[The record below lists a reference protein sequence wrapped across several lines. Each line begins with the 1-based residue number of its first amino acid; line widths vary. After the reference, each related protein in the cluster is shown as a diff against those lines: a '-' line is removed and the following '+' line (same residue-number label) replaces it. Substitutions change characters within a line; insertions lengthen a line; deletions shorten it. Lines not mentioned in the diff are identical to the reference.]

1 MSSPNPHRWRQV
13 PWLIPA
19 CIVALIGLGLSG
31 IARGDELAGSS
42 QFYARQLF
50 WVGAA
55 SVVILF
61 ANFFNYRQLARF
73 SGAIFC
79 VAIVLLCV
87 VFLFRPING
96 ARRWI
101 PLGFMS
107 FQPSEVTKLAYI
119 IALASYLRFRENYR
133 RLSGLV
139 APFAMTL
146 LPMALIFKEPN
157 LGTCLLFL
165 PVLFA
170 MLFTAGA
177 RPRHLVAVVLL
188 GACLVPVLWLGMS
201 REQRSRVSAMVLQH
215 DGGGTVVHED
225 GDHLN
230 RSKRVIALGRIWGSE
245 LGEMLVDDPAAYYVP
260 EARTDFVF
268 CMIAERWGFVGCCAT
283 LLLYATLY
291 GRGLLIAAATRDPFG
306 RLLAV
311 GIVTLFATQT
321 IINTAMTVGLMPIT
335 GITLPLLSYGGSSL
349 ATTCLALGLLINIA
363 LNQGYEM
370 RGQPFK
376 FAAA

>member
-1 MSSPNPHRWRQV
+1 MNPQVWRQV
-13 PWLIPA
+13 PWLVVL
-19 CIVALIGLGLSG
+19 CIAALIGLGLSG

-42 QFYARQLF
+42 IFYGKQMI
-50 WVGAA
+50 WVGLA
-55 SVVILF
+55 SCVLLVSNL
-61 ANFFNYRQLARF
+61 FNYRTLARF
-73 SGAIFC
+73 SLPIFC
-79 VAIVLLCV
+79 TAIVLLCV

-133 RLSGLV
+133 RMSGLV

-146 LPMALIFKEPN
+146 VPMALIYKEPN

-177 RPRHLVAVVLL
+177 RPRHLIAVILL
-188 GACLVPVLWLGMS
+188 GTCLVPVLWLGMS
-201 REQRSRVSAMVLQH
+201 REQQSRVLAMVLQH
-215 DGGGTVVHED
+215 DGD
-225 GDHLN
+225 GEKVTDDGEHLH
-230 RSKRVIALGRIWGSE
+230 RSKRVIALGQMWGSE
-245 LGEMLVDDPAAYYVP
+245 LGDPLVDDPAAYYVP

-268 CMIAERWGFVGCCAT
+268 CMIAERWGFVGCCVT

-291 GRGLLIAAATRDPFG
+291 GQGLLIAAATRDPFG

-321 IINTAMTVGLMPIT
+321 IINTSMTVGLMPIT

-349 ATTCLALGLLINIA
+349 ATTCLALGLLINVG
-363 LNQGYEM
+363 LHQGYEM
-370 RGQPFK
+370 RGQPFR
-376 FAAA
+376 FAAG

>member
-1 MSSPNPHRWRQV
+1 MPPHRWRQV
-13 PWLIPA
+13 PWLIVL
-19 CIVALIGLGLSG
+19 CIAALIGLGLSG

-42 QFYARQLF
+42 QFYAKQLI
-50 WVGAA
+50 WVGVAGC
-55 SVVILF
+55 VLLCVNL
-61 ANFFNYRQLARF
+61 FNYRTLARF
-73 SGAIFC
+73 SLPIFC
-79 VAIVLLCV
+79 GAVVLLCV

-133 RLSGLV
+133 RLSGLA

-177 RPRHLVAVVLL
+177 RPRHLVAVILL
-188 GACLVPVLWLGMS
+188 GTCLTPVMWLGMS
-201 REQRSRVSAMVLQH
+201 REQRSRVSAMILQQ
-215 DGGGTVVHED
+215 DGGVSAVPDD
-225 GDHLN
+225 GDHLH
-230 RSKRVIALGRIWGSE
+230 RSKRVIALGQTWGSE
-245 LGEMLVDDPAAYYVP
+245 ITDPLVDDPGAYYVP

-268 CMIAERWGFVGCCAT
+268 CMIAERWGFVGCCLT
-283 LLLYATLY
+283 LVLYAILY

-321 IINTAMTVGLMPIT
+321 IINTGMTVGLMPIT

-349 ATTCLALGLLINIA
+349 ATTCLALGLLINIG
-363 LNQGYEM
+363 LHQGYEL
-370 RGQPFK
+370 RGQPFR
-376 FAAA
+376 FA

>member
-1 MSSPNPHRWRQV
+1 MNPQRWRQV
-13 PWLIPA
+13 PWLIVL
-19 CIVALIGLGLSG
+19 CIGALIGLGLSG

-42 QFYARQLF
+42 RFYAQQLI
-50 WVGAA
+50 WVGVAGFA
-55 SVVILF
+55 LLVVNL
-61 ANFFNYRQLARF
+61 FNYRQLARF
-73 SGAIFC
+73 SLPIFC
-79 VAIVLLCV
+79 VAVVLLCV
-87 VFLFRPING
+87 VYLFPPVNG

-101 PLGFMS
+101 KLGFMS

-133 RLSGLV
+133 VMSGLV

-146 LPMALIFKEPN
+146 LPMALIYKEPN

-177 RPRHLVAVVLL
+177 RPRHLIAVILL
-188 GACLVPVLWLGMS
+188 GTCLVPVLWLGMS
-201 REQRSRVSAMVLQH
+201 REQQSRVSAMILQR
-215 DGGGTVVHED
+215 DGDIKAVSDD
-225 GDHLN
+225 GDHLY
-230 RSKRVIALGRIWGSE
+230 RSKRVIALGQTWGSE
-245 LGEMLVDDPAAYYVP
+245 LGEPLVDDPTAYYVP

-268 CMIAERWGFVGCCAT
+268 CMIAERWGFVGCCVT
-283 LLLYATLY
+283 LLLYAMLY

-349 ATTCLALGLLINIA
+349 ATTCLALGLLINIG
-363 LNQGYEM
+363 LHQGYEM
-370 RGQPFK
+370 RGQPFR
-376 FAAA
+376 FAAG

>member
-1 MSSPNPHRWRQV
+1 MSSPRLRQV
-13 PWLIPA
+13 PWLIVV
-19 CIVALIGLGLSG
+19 CISALVAMGLSG

-42 QFYARQLF
+42 QFYGKQLI
-50 WVGAA
+50 WVGIAA
-55 SVVILF
+55 SVLLCVNLF
-61 ANFFNYRQLARF
+61 LNYRSLANY
-73 SGAIFC
+73 ALPIFGTA
-79 VAIVLLCV
+79 VVLLCV
-87 VFLFRPING
+87 VFVFPPING

-101 PLGFMS
+101 PLGVMS

-133 RLSGLV
+133 QMSGLA

-146 LPMALIFKEPN
+146 LPMALIYKEPN

-177 RPRHLVAVVLL
+177 RPRHLLAVILL
-188 GACLVPVLWLGMS
+188 GCCLTPILWLGMS
-201 REQRSRVSAMVLQH
+201 REQRSRVSAMILQS
-215 DGGGTVVHED
+215 DGGPASHDD
-225 GDHLN
+225 GDHLH
-230 RSKRVIALGRIWGSE
+230 RSKRVIALGQMWGSE
-245 LGEMLVDDPAAYYVP
+245 LGQPLVEDSAASYVP

-268 CMIAERWGFVGCCAT
+268 CMIAERWGFAGCCTT
-283 LLLYATLY
+283 LCLYALLYT
-291 GRGLLIAAATRDPFG
+291 RGLMIAAATRDPFG

-321 IINTAMTVGLMPIT
+321 IINSAMTVGLMPIT

-349 ATTCLALGLLINIA
+349 ATTCLALGLLINVGIHR
-363 LNQGYEM
+363 GYEM
-370 RGQPFK
+370 RGQPFR
-376 FAAA
+376 FAAG

>member
-1 MSSPNPHRWRQV
+1 MSPHRWRLL
-13 PWLIPA
+13 PWLIA
-19 CIVALIGLGLSG
+19 LCIAALIGLGLTG

-42 QFYARQLF
+42 QFYAKQLI
-50 WVGAA
+50 WVGLAGCVLL
-55 SVVILF
+55 VVNL
-61 ANFFNYRQLARF
+61 FNYRTLARF
-73 SGAIFC
+73 SLPLFGTA
-79 VAIVLLCV
+79 VVLLCV

-133 RLSGLV
+133 RMSGLA

-146 LPMALIFKEPN
+146 LPMALIYKEPN

-177 RPRHLVAVVLL
+177 RPRHLVAVILL
-188 GACLVPVLWLGMS
+188 GTCLTPVLWLGMS
-201 REQRSRVSAMVLQH
+201 REQRSRVSAMVLQRDGAGH
-215 DGGGTVVHED
+215 DVHDD
-225 GDHLN
+225 GDHLH
-230 RSKRVIALGRIWGSE
+230 RAKRVIALGQTWGSE
-245 LGEMLVDDPAAYYVP
+245 IGEPLVDDPAAYYVP

-268 CMIAERWGFVGCCAT
+268 CMIAERWGFVGCCVT
-283 LLLYATLY
+283 LCLYAALY
-291 GRGLLIAAATRDPFG
+291 GQGLLIAAATRDPFG

-349 ATTCLALGLLINIA
+349 ATTCLALGLLMNIG
-363 LNQGYEM
+363 LHQGYEM
-370 RGQPFK
+370 RGQPFR
-376 FAAA
+376 FAPG

>member
-1 MSSPNPHRWRQV
+1 MNPQLWRQL
-13 PWLIPA
+13 PWLIVL
-19 CIVALIGLGLSG
+19 CIAALIGLGLSG

-42 QFYARQLF
+42 QFYAKQLI
-50 WVGAA
+50 WVGLAG
-55 SVVILF
+55 F
-61 ANFFNYRQLARF
+61 ALLAVNLFNYRMLARF
-73 SGAIFC
+73 SLPIFC
-79 VAIVLLCV
+79 LAVVLLCV
-87 VFLFRPING
+87 VFVFPPING

-133 RLSGLV
+133 RISGLA

-146 LPMALIFKEPN
+146 LPMALIYKEPN

-177 RPRHLVAVVLL
+177 RPRHLLAVILL
-188 GACLVPVLWLGMS
+188 GTCLTPVLWLGMS

-215 DGGGTVVHED
+215 DGAGVVVHDD
-225 GDHLN
+225 GDHLH
-230 RSKRVIALGRIWGSE
+230 RSKRVIALGQTWGSE
-245 LGEMLVDDPAAYYVP
+245 LGEPLVDDPAAYYVP

-268 CMIAERWGFVGCCAT
+268 CMIAERWGFIGCCIT

-321 IINTAMTVGLMPIT
+321 IINSAMTVGLMPIT

-349 ATTCLALGLLINIA
+349 ATTCLSLGLLINVG
-363 LNQGYEM
+363 LHQGYEM
-370 RGQPFK
+370 RGQPFR
-376 FAAA
+376 FAAG

>member
-1 MSSPNPHRWRQV
+1 MSTNRWRLV
-13 PWLIPA
+13 PWLIVF
-19 CIVALIGLGLSG
+19 CISALVGLGLSG

-42 QFYARQLF
+42 QFYAKQLI
-50 WVGAA
+50 WVGVAGFVLL
-55 SVVILF
+55 VVNL
-61 ANFFNYRQLARF
+61 FNYRTLARF
-73 SGAIFC
+73 SLPIFC
-79 VAIVLLCV
+79 LAVVLLCV
-87 VFLFRPING
+87 VFVFRPING

-133 RLSGLV
+133 RMSGLA

-146 LPMALIFKEPN
+146 LPMALIYKEPN

-177 RPRHLVAVVLL
+177 RPRHLIAVILL
-188 GACLVPVLWLGMS
+188 GACLTPVLWLGMS
-201 REQRSRVSAMVLQH
+201 REQRSRVSAMVLQN
-215 DGGGTVVHED
+215 DGGGAAVHDD
-225 GDHLN
+225 GDHLH
-230 RSKRVIALGRIWGSE
+230 RSKRVIALGGTWGSE
-245 LGEMLVDDPAAYYVP
+245 IDEPLVNDPVAYYVP
-260 EARTDFVF
+260 EARTDFIF
-268 CMIAERWGFVGCCAT
+268 CMIAERWGFVGCCLT
-283 LLLYATLY
+283 LSLYAALY
-291 GRGLLIAAATRDPFG
+291 GQGLLIAAATRDPFG

-349 ATTCLALGLLINIA
+349 ATTCLALGLLINVG
-363 LNQGYEM
+363 LHQGYEM
-370 RGQPFK
+370 RGQPFR
-376 FAAA
+376 FASG

>member
-1 MSSPNPHRWRQV
+1 MNPQLWRQA
-13 PWLIPA
+13 PWLIVL
-19 CIVALIGLGLSG
+19 CIAALIGLGLSG

-42 QFYARQLF
+42 KFYAKQLI
-50 WVGAA
+50 WVGLAGF
-55 SVVILF
+55 VLLTVNL
-61 ANFFNYRQLARF
+61 FNYRLLARF
-73 SGAIFC
+73 SLPIFC
-79 VAIVLLCV
+79 VAAVLLCV
-87 VFLFRPING
+87 VFVFPPING

-133 RLSGLV
+133 RMSGLA

-146 LPMALIFKEPN
+146 LPMALIYKEPN

-177 RPRHLVAVVLL
+177 RPRHLLAVILL
-188 GACLVPVLWLGMS
+188 GTCLTPVLWLGMS

-215 DGGGTVVHED
+215 DGAGVVVNDD
-225 GDHLN
+225 GDHLH
-230 RSKRVIALGRIWGSE
+230 RSKRVIALGQTWGSE
-245 LGEMLVDDPAAYYVP
+245 LGEPLVDDPAAYYLP

-268 CMIAERWGFVGCCAT
+268 CMIAERWGFVGCCVT

-349 ATTCLALGLLINIA
+349 ATTCLALGLLINVG
-363 LNQGYEM
+363 LHQGYEM
-370 RGQPFK
+370 RGQPFR
-376 FAAA
+376 FAAG

>member
-1 MSSPNPHRWRQV
+1 MPPINPQRWRQV
-13 PWLIPA
+13 PWLIVA
-19 CIVALIGLGLSG
+19 CIAALIGLGLSG

-42 QFYARQLF
+42 QFYGKQLV
-50 WVGAA
+50 WVGGA
-55 SVVILF
+55 VFVLLF
-61 ANFFNYRQLARF
+61 ANFFNYRLLARF
-73 SGAIFC
+73 SIPIFC
-79 VAIVLLCV
+79 LALVLLCV
-87 VFLFRPING
+87 VFFFPPING

-119 IALASYLRFRENYR
+119 ICLASYLRFRENYR
-133 RLSGLV
+133 RLSGLA

-188 GACLVPVLWLGMS
+188 GTCLIPVLWLGMS
-201 REQRSRVSAMVLQH
+201 REQRSRVSAMVMQH
-215 DGGGTVVHED
+215 DGGGVVHED

-230 RSKRVIALGRIWGSE
+230 SSKRVIALGQTWGSE

-283 LLLYATLY
+283 LLLYAILY

-349 ATTCLALGLLINIA
+349 ATTCLALGLLINVA
-363 LNQGYEM
+363 LHHGYEM
-370 RGQPFK
+370 RGQPFR
-376 FAAA
+376 FAAT

>member
-1 MSSPNPHRWRQV
+1 MSSIRLRQV
-13 PWLIPA
+13 PWLIVF
-19 CIVALIGLGLSG
+19 CVIALIGLGLSG

-42 QFYARQLF
+42 QFYGKQLI
-50 WVGAA
+50 WVGVAA
-55 SVVILF
+55 AVLLF
-61 ANFFNYRQLARF
+61 VNLFVNYRILAHY
-73 SGAIFC
+73 SLAIFC
-79 VAIVLLCV
+79 LSVCLLCV
-87 VFLFRPING
+87 VFLFPPING

-119 IALASYLRFRENYR
+119 VALASYLRFRENYR
-133 RLSGLV
+133 QMSGLL

-146 LPMALIFKEPN
+146 LPMALIYKEPN

-177 RPRHLVAVVLL
+177 RPRHLIAVILL
-188 GACLVPVLWLGMS
+188 GICLIPVLWLGMS
-201 REQRSRVSAMVLQH
+201 REQRSRVSAMILQT
-215 DGGGTVVHED
+215 DGGPAEHDD
-225 GDHLN
+225 GDHLY
-230 RSKRVIALGRIWGSE
+230 RSKRVIALGQLWGSE
-245 LGEMLVDDPAAYYVP
+245 WGQPLVNEPAAYYVP

-268 CMIAERWGFVGCCAT
+268 CMIAERWGFVGCCTT
-283 LLLYATLY
+283 LCLYALLYA
-291 GRGLLIAAATRDPFG
+291 RGLLIAAATRDPFG

-321 IINTAMTVGLMPIT
+321 IINSAMTVGLMPIT

-349 ATTCLALGLLINIA
+349 ATTCLALGLLINVGIHR
-363 LNQGYEM
+363 GYEM
-370 RGQPFK
+370 RGQPFR
-376 FAAA
+376 FATG

>member
-1 MSSPNPHRWRQV
+1 MNPQRWRQV
-13 PWLIPA
+13 PWLIVL
-19 CIVALIGLGLSG
+19 CIAALIGLGLSG

-42 QFYARQLF
+42 LFYGRQLV
-50 WVGAA
+50 WVGGAA
-55 SVVILF
+55 FVLLF
-61 ANFFNYRQLARF
+61 VNCFNYRQLARF
-73 SGAIFC
+73 SLPIFG
-79 VAIVLLCV
+79 VAVILLCV

-133 RLSGLV
+133 RMSGLI

-177 RPRHLVAVVLL
+177 RPKHLVAVILL
-188 GACLVPVLWLGMS
+188 GMCLIPVLWLGMS
-201 REQRSRVSAMVLQH
+201 REQQSRVTAMILQQ
-215 DGGGTVVHED
+215 DGGNASVSDD
-225 GDHLN
+225 GDHLY
-230 RSKRVIALGRIWGSE
+230 RSKRVIALGQTWGSE
-245 LGEMLVDDPAAYYVP
+245 LGEALVDDPAAYYVP

-268 CMIAERWGFVGCCAT
+268 CMIAERWGFVGCCVT

-349 ATTCLALGLLINIA
+349 ATTCLALGLLINIG
-363 LNQGYEM
+363 LHQGYEM
-370 RGQPFK
+370 RGQPFR
-376 FAAA
+376 FAAG

>member
-1 MSSPNPHRWRQV
+1 MNPQLWRQV
-13 PWLIPA
+13 PWLIVA
-19 CIVALIGLGLSG
+19 CIAALIGLGLSG

-42 QFYARQLF
+42 QFYAKQLI
-50 WVGAA
+50 WVGLAGFVLLA
-55 SVVILF
+55 VNL
-61 ANFFNYRQLARF
+61 FNYRTLARF
-73 SGAIFC
+73 SLPIFC
-79 VAIVLLCV
+79 LAVVLLCV
-87 VFLFRPING
+87 VFAFRPING

-133 RLSGLV
+133 RMSGLA

-146 LPMALIFKEPN
+146 LPMALIYKEPN

-177 RPRHLVAVVLL
+177 RPRHLLAVILL
-188 GACLVPVLWLGMS
+188 GTCLTPVLWLGMS

-215 DGGGTVVHED
+215 DGTDVEVHDD
-225 GDHLN
+225 GDHLH
-230 RSKRVIALGRIWGSE
+230 RSKRVIALGQTWGSE
-245 LGEMLVDDPAAYYVP
+245 LGEPLVDDPAAYYVP

-268 CMIAERWGFVGCCAT
+268 CMIAERWGFIGCCVT

-349 ATTCLALGLLINIA
+349 ATTCLALGLLINVG
-363 LNQGYEM
+363 LHQGYEM
-370 RGQPFK
+370 RGQPFR
-376 FAAA
+376 FAAG

>member
-1 MSSPNPHRWRQV
+1 MSPHRWRLL
-13 PWLIPA
+13 PWLIA
-19 CIVALIGLGLSG
+19 LCIAALIGLGLTG

-42 QFYARQLF
+42 QFYAKQLI
-50 WVGAA
+50 WVGLAGCVLL
-55 SVVILF
+55 VVNL
-61 ANFFNYRQLARF
+61 FNYRTLARF
-73 SGAIFC
+73 SLPLFGTA
-79 VAIVLLCV
+79 VVLLCV

-133 RLSGLV
+133 RMSGLA

-146 LPMALIFKEPN
+146 LPMALIYKEPN

-177 RPRHLVAVVLL
+177 RPRHLVAVILL
-188 GACLVPVLWLGMS
+188 GSCLTPVLWLGMS
-201 REQRSRVSAMVLQH
+201 REQRSRVSAMVLQRDGAGH
-215 DGGGTVVHED
+215 DVHDD
-225 GDHLN
+225 GDHLH
-230 RSKRVIALGRIWGSE
+230 RAKRVIALGQTWGSE
-245 LGEMLVDDPAAYYVP
+245 IGEPLVDDPAAYYVP

-268 CMIAERWGFVGCCAT
+268 CMIAERWGFVGCCVT
-283 LLLYATLY
+283 LCLYAALY
-291 GRGLLIAAATRDPFG
+291 GQGLLIAAATRDPFG

-349 ATTCLALGLLINIA
+349 ATTCLALGLLMNIG
-363 LNQGYEM
+363 LHQGYEM
-370 RGQPFK
+370 RGQPFR
-376 FAAA
+376 FAPG

>member
-1 MSSPNPHRWRQV
+1 MTSIRLRQV
-13 PWLIPA
+13 PWLIVI
-19 CIVALIGLGLSG
+19 CISALIATGLSG

-42 QFYARQLF
+42 QFYGKQLI
-50 WVGAA
+50 WVGVAA
-55 SVVILF
+55 TVLLVVNLF
-61 ANFFNYRQLARF
+61 INYRILAHYSF
-73 SGAIFC
+73 AIFC
-79 VAIVLLCV
+79 VSVCLLCV

-133 RLSGLV
+133 QMSGLA

-146 LPMALIFKEPN
+146 LPMALIYKEPN

-177 RPRHLVAVVLL
+177 RPRHLIAVILL
-188 GACLVPVLWLGMS
+188 GVCLTPVLWLGMS
-201 REQRSRVSAMVLQH
+201 REQRSRVSAMVLQS
-215 DGGGTVVHED
+215 DGGPAEHDD
-225 GDHLN
+225 GAHLHS
-230 RSKRVIALGRIWGSE
+230 SKRVIALGQFWGSE
-245 LGEMLVDDPAAYYVP
+245 LGQPLVEDAAAYHVP

-268 CMIAERWGFVGCCAT
+268 CMIAERWGFVGCCVT
-283 LLLYATLY
+283 LCLYATLY
-291 GRGLLIAAATRDPFG
+291 ARGLMIAAAPRDPFG

-349 ATTCLALGLLINIA
+349 ATTCLALGLLINVGIHR
-363 LNQGYEM
+363 GYEM
-370 RGQPFK
+370 RGQPFR
-376 FAAA
+376 FATG

>member
-1 MSSPNPHRWRQV
+1 MSPHRWRLL
-13 PWLIPA
+13 PWLIA
-19 CIVALIGLGLSG
+19 LCIAALIGLGLTG

-42 QFYARQLF
+42 QFYAKQLI
-50 WVGAA
+50 WVGLAGCVLL
-55 SVVILF
+55 VVNL
-61 ANFFNYRQLARF
+61 FNYRTLARF
-73 SGAIFC
+73 SLPLFGTA
-79 VAIVLLCV
+79 VVLLCV

-133 RLSGLV
+133 RMSGLA

-146 LPMALIFKEPN
+146 LPMALIYKEPN

-177 RPRHLVAVVLL
+177 RPRHLVAVILL
-188 GACLVPVLWLGMS
+188 GTCLTPVLWLGMS
-201 REQRSRVSAMVLQH
+201 REQRSRVSAMVLQRDGAGH
-215 DGGGTVVHED
+215 DVHDD
-225 GDHLN
+225 GDHLH
-230 RSKRVIALGRIWGSE
+230 RAKRVIALGQTWGSE
-245 LGEMLVDDPAAYYVP
+245 IGEPLVDDPAAYYVP

-283 LLLYATLY
+283 LCLYAALY
-291 GRGLLIAAATRDPFG
+291 GQGLLIAAATRDPFG

-349 ATTCLALGLLINIA
+349 ATTCLALGLLMNIG
-363 LNQGYEM
+363 LHQGYEM
-370 RGQPFK
+370 RGQPFR
-376 FAAA
+376 FAPG

>member
-1 MSSPNPHRWRQV
+1 MNPQRWRQV
-13 PWLIPA
+13 PWLIVV
-19 CIVALIGLGLSG
+19 CIAALIGLGLSG
-31 IARGDELAGSS
+31 IARGDELAGSTQF
-42 QFYARQLF
+42 QFYAKQLI
-50 WVGAA
+50 WVGVAGF
-55 SVVILF
+55 VLLF
-61 ANFFNYRQLARF
+61 VNLFNYRLLARF
-73 SGAIFC
+73 SLPIFC
-79 VAIVLLCV
+79 VAVVLLCV
-87 VFLFRPING
+87 VYLFRPING

-107 FQPSEVTKLAYI
+107 FQPSEVAKLAYI

-133 RLSGLV
+133 RMSGLA

-146 LPMALIFKEPN
+146 LPMALIYKEPN

-170 MLFTAGA
+170 MLFAAGA
-177 RPRHLVAVVLL
+177 RPRHLIAVVLL
-188 GACLVPVLWLGMS
+188 GTCLSPVVWMGMS
-201 REQRSRVSAMVLQH
+201 REQQSRVMAMVLQH
-215 DGGGTVVHED
+215 DGTEAEVTDD
-225 GDHLN
+225 GDHLH
-230 RSKRVIALGRIWGSE
+230 RSKRVIALGQIWGSE
-245 LGEMLVDDPAAYYVP
+245 LGESLVDDPAAYYVP

-268 CMIAERWGFVGCCAT
+268 CMIAERWGFIGCCLT

-291 GRGLLIAAATRDPFG
+291 GRGLVIAAATRDPFG

-349 ATTCLALGLLINIA
+349 ATTCLALGLLINVG
-363 LNQGYEM
+363 LHQGYEM
-370 RGQPFK
+370 RGQPFR
-376 FAAA
+376 FAAG

>member
-1 MSSPNPHRWRQV
+1 MNPQLWRQV
-13 PWLIPA
+13 PWLIVL
-19 CIVALIGLGLSG
+19 CIAALIGLGLSG

-42 QFYARQLF
+42 QFYAKQLI
-50 WVGAA
+50 WVGLAGFVLLA
-55 SVVILF
+55 VNL
-61 ANFFNYRQLARF
+61 FNYRTLARF
-73 SGAIFC
+73 SLPIFC
-79 VAIVLLCV
+79 LAVVLLCV
-87 VFLFRPING
+87 VYLFRPING

-133 RLSGLV
+133 RMSGLA

-146 LPMALIFKEPN
+146 LPMALIYKEPN

-177 RPRHLVAVVLL
+177 RPRHLLAVILL
-188 GACLVPVLWLGMS
+188 GTCLTPVLWLGMS

-215 DGGGTVVHED
+215 DGTDAVVHDD
-225 GDHLN
+225 GDHLH
-230 RSKRVIALGRIWGSE
+230 RSKRVIALGQTWGSE
-245 LGEMLVDDPAAYYVP
+245 LGEPLVDDPAAYYVP

-268 CMIAERWGFVGCCAT
+268 CMIAERWGFIGCCVT
-283 LLLYATLY
+283 LLLYVTLY

-349 ATTCLALGLLINIA
+349 ATTCLALGLLINVG
-363 LNQGYEM
+363 LHQGYEM
-370 RGQPFK
+370 RGQPFR
-376 FAAA
+376 FAAG

>member
-1 MSSPNPHRWRQV
+1 MNPQRWRQV
-13 PWLIPA
+13 PWLIVL
-19 CIVALIGLGLSG
+19 CIGALIGLGLSG

-42 QFYARQLF
+42 QFYARQLI
-50 WVGAA
+50 WVGVAGF
-55 SVVILF
+55 VLLF
-61 ANFFNYRQLARF
+61 VNFFNYRLLARF
-73 SGAIFC
+73 SLPIFC
-79 VAIVLLCV
+79 LAVVLLCV
-87 VFLFRPING
+87 VYLFRPING

-101 PLGFMS
+101 DLGFMS

-133 RLSGLV
+133 RMSGLA

-146 LPMALIFKEPN
+146 LPMALIYKEPN

-177 RPRHLVAVVLL
+177 RPRHLIAVILL
-188 GACLVPVLWLGMS
+188 GTCLIPVLWLGMS
-201 REQRSRVSAMVLQH
+201 REQQSRVSAMILQR
-215 DGGGTVVHED
+215 DGDITAVSDD
-225 GDHLN
+225 GDHLH
-230 RSKRVIALGRIWGSE
+230 RSKRVIALGQTWGSE
-245 LGEMLVDDPAAYYVP
+245 LGEPLVDDPAAYYVP

-268 CMIAERWGFVGCCAT
+268 CMIAERWGFVGCCVT

-349 ATTCLALGLLINIA
+349 ATTCLSLGLLINIG
-363 LNQGYEM
+363 LHQGYEM
-370 RGQPFK
+370 RGQPFR
-376 FAAA
+376 FAAG